1 MALINGARIVTK
13 VFESFGIDQT
23 FTLSSGHLEGL
34 YRSIDKD
41 TNIKISDHR
50 NEQAAGF
57 AALGYAK
64 TTGKIGVALI
74 ACGPG
79 ITNVVTPVA
88 GAYTDAIPMLI
99 IGGANPVR
107 DFDTLPMN
115 GFAASTDAH
124 CKLMESITKWS
135 IQIPHIAR
143 LADLL
148 GLAIRRALSG
158 RPGPVYVDL
167 PQDILYAEI
176 EESEVRY
183 LNADVKAIPPVPAPE
198 AVKFILD
205 KLNKAERPL
214 IGIGT
219 AAVTSQCS
227 AELVALAEKLDI
239 PVMTNNKSRGAMPT
253 NHPLW
258 AKNLATMAAM
268 AHRGYTP
275 DVALIIGARF
285 GLYTGGW
292 RNDAIP
298 KDTYIIQVD
307 IDGGEFGRCHDA
319 NYSVVADAK
328 QTLNALLEAAN
339 GMELAD
345 HSEWAQIVHETT
357 NKGKTASLQLQ
368 GDKNG
373 VVHPGDLAKI
383 VASKVPDE
391 AIVALCGGEAQVWG
405 DAVFPSVGPN
415 KCVAKG
421 YLGNIGE
428 GLPQAIGAKV
438 AHPDELVVCYTGDGA
453 VGYSFTEFE
462 TMARNHLPVLVVVSN
477 NGSWGMC
484 AHFSD
489 LGYPDDG
496 WHCAADFTNAIRYD
510 LAAEGLG
517 AHGEFCTKLDE
528 IGPAMDRALEAVKN
542 GKPALVNVVVDNDPS
557 IIPPFTARACPH
569 PAGYRDEKGRL
580 YVPCSNGLFLDP
592 PLSKD

>member
-1 MALINGARIVTK
+1 MALINGARIITK
-13 VFESFGIDQT
+13 VFESFGIEQT

-41 TNIKISDHR
+41 TDIKISDHR

-64 TTGKIGVALI
+64 TTGKLGVALI

-107 DFDTLPMN
+107 DFDTLCMN
-115 GFAASTDAH
+115 GVAASTDVH
-124 CKLMESITKWS
+124 CKLMEPITKWS

-143 LADLL
+143 LADLM
-148 GLAIRRALSG
+148 GLAIRRAMSG

-176 EESEVRY
+176 DEDDVRY
-183 LNADVKAIPPVPAPE
+183 LYADVKATPAAPAPE
-198 AVKFILD
+198 AVDFILD

-214 IGIGT
+214 LAIGT

-227 AELVALAEKLDI
+227 AEMIALAERLNI
-239 PVMTNNKSRGAMPT
+239 PVMTNNKSRGCIPT
-253 NHPLW
+253 THPLW
-258 AKNLATMAAM
+258 AKGLSTMAAM

-275 DVALIIGARF
+275 DVAVVIGARF

-292 RNDAIP
+292 RNDSIP
-298 KDTYIIQVD
+298 KDTFIIQVD

-319 NYSVVADAK
+319 NYAVVADAK
-328 QTLNALLEAAN
+328 ETIKALLKATEGKEVTDHKAWA
-339 GMELAD
+339 EL
-345 HSEWAQIVHETT
+345 VHQST
-357 NKGKTASLQLQ
+357 NAGKEKSLQLQ
-368 GDKNG
+368 GDKDG
-373 VVHPGDLAKI
+373 VIHPGDMAKL
-383 VASKVPDE
+383 VASKLPDDC
-391 AIVALCGGEAQVWG
+391 IVALCGGEAQVWG
-405 DAVFPSVGPN
+405 DAVLPSVGPN

-428 GLPQAIGAKV
+428 GLPQALGAKI

-453 VGYSFTEFE
+453 VGYSFMEIE
-462 TMARNHLPVLVVVSN
+462 TMVRNKLPVLTIVSN

-489 LGYPDDG
+489 LAYDDG
-496 WHCAADFTNAIRYD
+496 WHCAADFSEAIRYD

-517 AHGEFCTKLDE
+517 AHGEFCTKMDE
-528 IGPAMDRALEAVKN
+528 IGPAMERALEAVKN
-542 GKPALVNVVVDNDPS
+542 GQPALVNVLVNNDPS

-569 PAGYRDEKGRL
+569 PANYRDEQGRI
-580 YVPCSNGLFLDP
+580 YVPCSGGLMLDP
-592 PLSKD
+592 PLPKK